1 MIHIL
6 LLILKIIG
14 WILLVILGILI
25 LLAGI
30 FLFVPV
36 RYRGDV
42 LGEGEWEN
50 LFALLKFSWL
60 CSLVKGEVSYQGGAL
75 KWKFRIAWKRFLA
88 DQPEQAALP
97 VSRAEEKNSQSRE
110 TLKSPPSEKSI
121 QKKEPSE
128 QLKKQPEPIQKKIT
142 EHKKTENKKK
152 QDSRPGLGE
161 RISQKAEQIKCTF
174 HKICDMLKSLAEKK
188 ERLMEFLTDEIHRSA
203 FMKCLTELRRLF
215 CFLKP
220 SKCEVFRPFCHRI
233 CAGGS
238 ESYLYVYRRMCGDH
252 SEF

>member
-42 LGEGEWEN
+42 LGEGEWKN
-50 LFALLKFSWL
+50 LFSSLKFSWL
-60 CSLVKGEVSYQGGAL
+60 CSLVKGEVSYQEGAL
-75 KWKFRIAWKRFLA
+75 KWKFRIAWKQFLA
-88 DQPEQAALP
+88 DQPEQAAP
-97 VSRAEEKNSQSRE
+97 SVSRTEEKHSQSKE

-128 QLKKQPEPIQKKIT
+128 QLKKQPEPTQKKIT
-142 EHKKTENKKK
+142 EHKKTENH
-152 QDSRPGLGE
+152 DT
-161 RISQKAEQIKCTF
+161 RINHYLQLSQRTMSPLVK
-174 HKICDMLKSLAEKK
+174 
-188 ERLMEFLTDEIHRSA
+188 
-203 FMKCLTELRRLF
+203 
-215 CFLKP
+215 
-220 SKCEVFRPFCHRI
+220 
-233 CAGGS
+233 
-238 ESYLYVYRRMCGDH
+238 YVR
-252 SEF
+252 

>member
-110 TLKSPPSEKSI
+110 MLKSPPSEKVYR
-121 QKKEPSE
+121 K
-128 QLKKQPEPIQKKIT
+128 
-142 EHKKTENKKK
+142 
-152 QDSRPGLGE
+152 
-161 RISQKAEQIKCTF
+161 
-174 HKICDMLKSLAEKK
+174 KSLQNN
-188 ERLMEFLTDEIHRSA
+188 
-203 FMKCLTELRRLF
+203 
-215 CFLKP
+215 LKN
-220 SKCEVFRPFCHRI
+220 SRNQYKRK
-233 CAGGS
+233 
-238 ESYLYVYRRMCGDH
+238 
-252 SEF
+252 

>member
-75 KWKFRIAWKRFLA
+75 
-88 DQPEQAALP
+88 E
-97 VSRAEEKNSQSRE
+97 VSNR
-110 TLKSPPSEKSI
+110 
-121 QKKEPSE
+121 
-128 QLKKQPEPIQKKIT
+128 
-142 EHKKTENKKK
+142 
-152 QDSRPGLGE
+152 
-161 RISQKAEQIKCTF
+161 
-174 HKICDMLKSLAEKK
+174 
-188 ERLMEFLTDEIHRSA
+188 MEAVS
-203 FMKCLTELRRLF
+203 
-215 CFLKP
+215 
-220 SKCEVFRPFCHRI
+220 
-233 CAGGS
+233 GGS
-238 ESYLYVYRRMCGDH
+238 ARTGGPTCFPGRREEL
-252 SEF
+252 SE

>member
-121 QKKEPSE
+121 RK
-128 QLKKQPEPIQKKIT
+128 
-142 EHKKTENKKK
+142 
-152 QDSRPGLGE
+152 
-161 RISQKAEQIKCTF
+161 
-174 HKICDMLKSLAEKK
+174 KSLQNN
-188 ERLMEFLTDEIHRSA
+188 
-203 FMKCLTELRRLF
+203 
-215 CFLKP
+215 LKN
-220 SKCEVFRPFCHRI
+220 SRNQYKRK
-233 CAGGS
+233 
-238 ESYLYVYRRMCGDH
+238 
-252 SEF
+252 

>member
-1 MIHIL
+1 M
-6 LLILKIIG
+6 
-14 WILLVILGILI
+14 
-25 LLAGI
+25 AGI

-42 LGEGEWEN
+42 LGEDEWKN
-50 LFALLKFSWL
+50 LFASLKFSWL

-110 TLKSPPSEKSI
+110 NAESLRLSEKSI

-152 QDSRPGLGE
+152 QDYKTGTWRADFS
-161 RISQKAEQIKCTF
+161 
-174 HKICDMLKSLAEKK
+174 KSG
-188 ERLMEFLTDEIHRSA
+188 
-203 FMKCLTELRRLF
+203 TE
-215 CFLKP
+215 
-220 SKCEVFRPFCHRI
+220 
-233 CAGGS
+233 
-238 ESYLYVYRRMCGDH
+238 
-252 SEF
+252 

>member
-1 MIHIL
+1 MVHIL

-142 EHKKTENKKK
+142 EPKTKRNRI
-152 QDSRPGLGE
+152 QDRDLESG
-161 RISQKAEQIKCTF
+161 
-174 HKICDMLKSLAEKK
+174 
-188 ERLMEFLTDEIHRSA
+188 
-203 FMKCLTELRRLF
+203 
-215 CFLKP
+215 FLK
-220 SKCEVFRPFCHRI
+220 KRNR
-233 CAGGS
+233 
-238 ESYLYVYRRMCGDH
+238 
-252 SEF
+252 

>member
-1 MIHIL
+1 M
-6 LLILKIIG
+6 
-14 WILLVILGILI
+14 
-25 LLAGI
+25 AGI

-42 LGEGEWEN
+42 LGEDEWKN
-50 LFALLKFSWL
+50 LFASLKFSWL

-128 QLKKQPEPIQKKIT
+128 QLK
-142 EHKKTENKKK
+142 N
-152 QDSRPGLGE
+152 SRNQYK
-161 RISQKAEQIKCTF
+161 RK
-174 HKICDMLKSLAEKK
+174 
-188 ERLMEFLTDEIHRSA
+188 
-203 FMKCLTELRRLF
+203 
-215 CFLKP
+215 
-220 SKCEVFRPFCHRI
+220 
-233 CAGGS
+233 
-238 ESYLYVYRRMCGDH
+238 
-252 SEF
+252 

>member
-42 LGEGEWEN
+42 LGEGEWKN
-50 LFALLKFSWL
+50 LFSSLKFSWL

-75 KWKFRIAWKRFLA
+75 KWKFRIAWKQFLA
-88 DQPEQAALP
+88 DQPEQAAP
-97 VSRAEEKNSQSRE
+97 SVSRTEEKHSQSKE

-121 QKKEPSE
+121 QKKSL
-128 QLKKQPEPIQKKIT
+128 QNNLKNSRNQ
-142 EHKKTENKKK
+142 HKRK
-152 QDSRPGLGE
+152 
-161 RISQKAEQIKCTF
+161 
-174 HKICDMLKSLAEKK
+174 
-188 ERLMEFLTDEIHRSA
+188 
-203 FMKCLTELRRLF
+203 
-215 CFLKP
+215 
-220 SKCEVFRPFCHRI
+220 
-233 CAGGS
+233 
-238 ESYLYVYRRMCGDH
+238 
-252 SEF
+252 